1 MKLSELKVG
10 KEAIVKAVVGENKT
24 IKRKLRD
31 MGIIKGEKIKVEKMA
46 PLGDPIEITIK
57 GYKLSL
63 RKNEAQMIEVE
74 GE

>member
-31 MGIIKGEKIKVEKMA
+31 MGIIRGEKIKVEKMA